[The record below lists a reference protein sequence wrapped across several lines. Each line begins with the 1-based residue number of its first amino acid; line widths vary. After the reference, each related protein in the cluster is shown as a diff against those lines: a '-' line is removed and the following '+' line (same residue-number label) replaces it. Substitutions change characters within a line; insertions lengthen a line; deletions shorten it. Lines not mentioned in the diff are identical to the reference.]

1 MQTDEMRL
9 FFSRQLKLKLFLL
22 TYYIIILG
30 NVQIV
35 EFKNYII
42 KIVTLSMLRSEI
54 HNINLN
60 NIAKHLV
67 KTKN

>member
-35 EFKNYII
+35 EFK
-42 KIVTLSMLRSEI
+42 KLL
-54 HNINLN
+54 
-60 NIAKHLV
+60 
-67 KTKN
+67 

>member
-1 MQTDEMRL
+1 MKTDEMRL

-35 EFKNYII
+35 EFK
-42 KIVTLSMLRSEI
+42 KLL
-54 HNINLN
+54 
-60 NIAKHLV
+60 
-67 KTKN
+67 